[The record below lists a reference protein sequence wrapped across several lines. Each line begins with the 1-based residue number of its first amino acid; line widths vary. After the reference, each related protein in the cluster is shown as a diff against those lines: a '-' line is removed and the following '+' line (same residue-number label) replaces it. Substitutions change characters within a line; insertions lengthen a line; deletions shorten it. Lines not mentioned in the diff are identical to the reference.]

1 MSRRGQ
7 SSVEPL
13 LGFSALWLAGLSVC
27 WWRFDALLVAVH
39 DVSVAFQQSALFDWI
54 ANRLGGA

>member
-1 MSRRGQ
+1 M
-7 SSVEPL
+7 

-27 WWRFDALLVAVH
+27 WWRFDALLVVVH
-39 DVSVAFQQSALFDWI
+39 DVSVEFQESALFDWI